1 MKSIKSILMSGVM
14 AAAIAG
20 GTMQAYA
27 QDPNFHIY
35 LAFGQS
41 NTEGNARPEAV
52 DRKDVPER
60 FKVMACVDYNK
71 PERKKGQWYRA
82 DPPLVREMTGLTP
95 MDWFGRTMVANT
107 PDNIT
112 IGIVPVAIGG
122 ANIDHL
128 GKDMKPEMLEGQAD
142 WYKNY
147 FAQYDNYPYARLVE
161 CAKEAQKSG
170 VIKGIMMHQGE
181 TNNGQQDW
189 PEKVKKIYND
199 LLTDLNLKAEDV
211 PLLVGE
217 MVRTEKG
224 GICGGHNS
232 IIATMPQ
239 VIPTAHV
246 VSSEGLPQAGD
257 GLHFTAYAYR
267 VLGSRYAEEM
277 LKLEGAKDIKL
288 FYGGPKETV
297 TKTITSPDGKTAVTI
312 TDKDGIATYSVTLD
326 GTPFIADSPLGLK
339 TNIGN
344 YTEDLSLTAASSP
357 EKVTD
362 SYSLP
367 NIKRSHVDYEANRGV
382 YTFSQ
387 YGEPVFDLIMQ
398 VSDNNVAMRYR
409 VLPKNDRLSCVV
421 ESEATG
427 FAMPAGTTTFLCPQ
441 MRPMTGFARTAPSY
455 ETSYT
460 PDAEMGDNKPKGFG
474 GFPGFG
480 RPLGYTFP
488 CLFRNGV
495 NGWTLISET
504 GIAGDYCASHLDA
517 SDGGLYTIAYPLEAE
532 NNGFGSTG
540 AQIALPG
547 LTPWRTITIGK
558 DLAPIAETTIAF
570 DVVEPLYAPSK
581 DYDYGKGV
589 WSWIIKMDPSCN
601 FDEQKRY
608 IDFAHD
614 MGYETVLVDA
624 LWDTQI
630 GREGIEKLAKYG
642 KEKGVDLYLWYNS
655 NGAWNDAPQGP
666 RGVMNDI
673 VKRRADMAWMQR
685 IGVRGIKVDFFGG
698 DKQQTMQLYHDILAD
713 ANDHGILVIFHGC
726 TLPRGWDRMYPNFAA
741 AEAVLASENLHFS
754 QGSCDAEAFNAAMHP
769 FCRNTVASMD
779 FGGSALNK
787 YYNADNE
794 EGRGSKR
801 VTSDVF
807 ALATAVLFQSPVQH
821 FALAP
826 NNMTDAPAWAIDFMK
841 EVPTTWD
848 DTRLIEGYPGRY
860 VVMQRRSGDTTYIAG
875 VNAEKETKSISVKIP
890 AGMEKS
896 ELTLYTDDPK
906 LGSMQTAVKA
916 DKKGFVKVSMPTG
929 GAFVIKN

>member
-1 MKSIKSILMSGVM
+1 MKGIAVATM
-14 AAAIAG
+14 AGCAIQ
-20 GTMQAYA
+20 TSA
-27 QDPNFHIY
+27 QDPDFHIY

-41 NTEGNARPEAV
+41 NTEGNARPEDI

-60 FKVMACVDYNK
+60 FKVMACVDYKN

-82 DPPLVREMTGLTP
+82 DPPLVRENTGLTP

-107 PDNIT
+107 PENIT
-112 IGIVPVAIGG
+112 IGVVPVAIGG

-128 GKDMKPEMLEGQAD
+128 GKDMKPEMLDGQAE
-142 WYKNY
+142 WYKN
-147 FAQYDNYPYARLVE
+147 FFKQYDNYPYARLVE

-181 TNNGQQDW
+181 TNNGNPDW
-189 PEKVKKIYND
+189 PEKVKKIYHD
-199 LLTDLNLKAEDV
+199 LLSDLNLKAEDV

-217 MVRTEKG
+217 TVRTEMG
-224 GICGGHNS
+224 GICGLHNS
-232 IIATMPQ
+232 VIATMPE

-246 VSSEGLPQAGD
+246 VSSEKLPQAGD
-257 GLHFTAYAYR
+257 GLHFTAYGYR
-267 VLGSRYAEEM
+267 VLGCRYAEEM
-277 LKLEGAKDIKL
+277 LKLEGVNDIDMP
-288 FYGGPKETV
+288 FGGPVETV
-297 TKTITSPDGKTAVTI
+297 TKSIASPDGQTVVTI
-312 TDKDGIATYSVTLD
+312 SDKNGIATYSVTL
-326 GTPFIADSPLGLK
+326 GGVPFITDSPLGLK

-344 YTEDLSLTAASSP
+344 YTEGLELTAATPTESIH
-357 EKVTD
+357 D
-362 SYSLP
+362 NYSLP
-367 NIKRSHVDYEANRGV
+367 NIKKSNVDYNANKAV

-387 YGEPVFDLIMQ
+387 YGQPVFDLIMQ
-398 VSDNNVAMRYR
+398 VSDNNVAFRYK
-409 VLPKNDRLSCVV
+409 VLPIKGTLACVV

-427 FAMPAGTTTFLCPQ
+427 FTMPEGTTTFLCPQ

-460 PDAEMGDNKPKGFG
+460 PDAEPVKPNTNITNRMGGMMIIP
-474 GFPGFG
+474 
-480 RPLGYTFP
+480 RYTFP
-488 CLFRNGV
+488 CLFHNGD

-504 GIAGDYCASHLDA
+504 GIAGDYCGSHLAAKD
-517 SDGGLYTIAYPLEAE
+517 SGLYTIAYPQQGE

-547 LTPWRTITIGK
+547 LTPWRTITVGK
-558 DLAPIAETTIAF
+558 DLAPIVETTIPF
-570 DVVEPLYAPSK
+570 DVVEPLYPASK
-581 DYDYGKGV
+581 EYDYGKGV

-614 MGYETVLVDA
+614 MGYESVLVDA
-624 LWDTQI
+624 LWDTRI

-673 VKRRADMAWMQR
+673 VKRKKDMAWMEK

-698 DKQQTMQLYHDILAD
+698 DKQPTMQLYHDILSD

-769 FCRNTVASMD
+769 FCRNTVAAMD

-787 YYNADNE
+787 YYNATNE
-794 EGRGSKR
+794 TGRGSKR
-801 VTSDVF
+801 MTSDVF

-826 NNMTDAPAWAIDFMK
+826 NNLTDAPDWAIEFMK

-848 DTRLIEGYPGRY
+848 DTRFVEGYPGRY
-860 VVMQRRSGDTTYIAG
+860 IVMERKSGDNTYLVG
-875 VNAEKETKSISVKIP
+875 VNAEKEPKTVSVKVP
-890 AGMEKS
+890 TGMEKS
-896 ELTLYTDDPK
+896 EFTLYADDPK
-906 LGSMQTAVKA
+906 LGSMKKTAKA
-916 DKKGFVKVSMPTG
+916 DKKGFVKVTMPTG